1 MKIFPIGTA
10 VAATNLATID
20 SKKYAFFEPNKSVS
34 SNKMHTTLV
43 TRFENQSMLTRKKAE
58 PFLMI
63 TYEYED
69 IFDREYRQVEHFL
82 DDVDDALTSFRVVD
96 LSKGKKPSAI
106 TDSSGDWV
114 VSISNTRM
122 YSATANLRADSAFV
136 WNGRA
141 WKEGSVSAITANTSI
156 TLDVD
161 ASNFGNLSL
170 ANAQTGGIVYP
181 TYVCYANPNQLSNF
195 KSTKYWNDD
204 VDFSSDGGWMRSGT
218 VSFVS
223 KYKV

>member
-141 WKEGSVSAITANTSI
+141 WKEGSVSAITANTSEE
-156 TLDVD
+156 DME
-161 ASNFGNLSL
+161 N
-170 ANAQTGGIVYP
+170 
-181 TYVCYANPNQLSNF
+181 C
-195 KSTKYWNDD
+195 
-204 VDFSSDGGWMRSGT
+204 FSSGMNDVIPKPISVKALKEIIDRFQDAQHQ
-218 VSFVS
+218 VQ
-223 KYKV
+223 K